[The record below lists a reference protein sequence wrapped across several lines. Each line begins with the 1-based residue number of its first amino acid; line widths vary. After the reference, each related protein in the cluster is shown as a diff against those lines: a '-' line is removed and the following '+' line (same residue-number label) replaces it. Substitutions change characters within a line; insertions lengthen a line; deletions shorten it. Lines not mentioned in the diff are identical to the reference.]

1 MKFGYVFAKRL
12 GTTLK
17 KFLYNRSKR
26 FANMTQTFFH
36 KRGSQKLEENLKK
49 FKWFYSWVHLYGYCV
64 HSPYPFFLSSF
75 LPVSAFF
82 NFFPARGP
90 PPPPPLRMWPQ
101 PFSLTLYRICMR
113 TQENCGKPVPIQ
125 SAIPQRLSTVYNL
138 WKNGL
143 LLSVSKC
150 RSQTGGHPSKYRPS
164 ARLLDLG
171 DRLVPDT
178 YHTPNFVGYFWEILI
193 CNGWFFKR
201 FLSHQEVYEILSESH
216 FWLEM

>member
-90 PPPPPLRMWPQ
+90 PPLPPWECDRSHSLLRCIAFAWGHRKTAENLCRYSRPFHSVCPQ
-101 PFSLTLYRICMR
+101 STISEKMACSSAFRNAGRRPGVTHPSTDLAPGCLTWVTAWCR
-113 TQENCGKPVPIQ
+113 TPTTHQ
-125 SAIPQRLSTVYNL
+125 T
-138 WKNGL
+138 
-143 LLSVSKC
+143 LSVTS
-150 RSQTGGHPSKYRPS
+150 GKY
-164 ARLLDLG
+164 
-171 DRLVPDT
+171 
-178 YHTPNFVGYFWEILI
+178 
-193 CNGWFFKR
+193 
-201 FLSHQEVYEILSESH
+201 
-216 FWLEM
+216 

>member
-26 FANMTQTFFH
+26 FANTTQTFFH

-90 PPPPPLRMWPQ
+90 PPSPLENVTAAILSYAVSHLHEDTGKLRKTCADTVGHSTASVHSLQSLKKWPAPQ
-101 PFSLTLYRICMR
+101 RFEMQVADRGS
-113 TQENCGKPVPIQ
+113 PIQ
-125 SAIPQRLSTVYNL
+125 
-138 WKNGL
+138 
-143 LLSVSKC
+143 
-150 RSQTGGHPSKYRPS
+150 
-164 ARLLDLG
+164 
-171 DRLVPDT
+171 VPT
-178 YHTPNFVGYFWEILI
+178 
-193 CNGWFFKR
+193 
-201 FLSHQEVYEILSESH
+201 
-216 FWLEM
+216 